1 MVSKA
6 GLEQLT
12 KSMAFE
18 LAPHNI
24 QVNAIAPGWTE
35 TEMTRRMREDSA
47 RYDWSINRTPLG
59 RWAHPEEMAGIAIFL
74 ASAASNY
81 VTGTTIVAEGGFGLS

>member
-1 MVSKA
+1 
-6 GLEQLT
+6 
-12 KSMAFE
+12 MAFE

-59 RWAHPEEMAGIAIFL
+59 RWAQPEEMAGIAIFL